1 MVDPDDDE
9 DDDIPTTDNEILL
22 VQESDYDLLTVPRL
36 CYPTADNSP
45 GGVQCRFGFFYG
57 TAAGPGEQVGAQEE
71 VTGCGE
77 HGGSANREL
86 LLFLGHRAR

>member
-1 MVDPDDDE
+1 MVDPDVDE

-45 GGVQCRFGFFYG
+45 GGVQCRFGFFM
-57 TAAGPGEQVGAQEE
+57 
-71 VTGCGE
+71 
-77 HGGSANREL
+77 EL
-86 LLFLGHRAR
+86 LPGQESKSERRKK